1 VNERQNELGAVL
13 AEVRRRWNRR
23 ARLRAWTVGAA
34 AATTM
39 FGIGAFT
46 VWLLASE
53 GLALSFVVLLVGAF
67 ALVTL
72 ACAVWPSRRA
82 PSDLQLAR
90 YIEEQAGG
98 LDDAVVTA
106 VQHGHTGSPIAREL
120 TRDAARRVTGLGLDR
135 VISSE
140 GLRRAA
146 IGAAIATV
154 ALAVGFAAFA
164 PTMSRGAAI
173 AVAYVLPARLLI
185 EVTPGTSKV
194 RAGTPLTITARVR
207 GLDAGLVPELKHGSG
222 DEAGTVRMAPAADGS
237 FTATFDR
244 VTTSFPYF
252 VTAGPA
258 RSDEFAIEV
267 IRPARVTR
275 IDVRYTYP
283 EGLGLAP
290 RVEEDRGDIY
300 GPAGTTVALTVTTDK
315 PVARG
320 AIAMNDGTTLALG
333 AGAQVL
339 TASMPIRADGSYR
352 VALTDVDG
360 LENPGDTE
368 YFIRMLNDR
377 PPDVRVLRP
386 GGDKQVSPLEEVTIE
401 ASAEDDFG
409 VAALEIVFQV
419 PGKKDTVVPF
429 PTGRAVT
436 ASGRHMVQLE
446 DLGVKPGD
454 FVTYHARARD
464 VGQGRRGTETR
475 SDIFFLEVK
484 PFEEVF
490 VAAQS
495 QAMGMQGNASQLQD
509 LADAQKE
516 IIAATW
522 KLDARAR
529 RARDAGSARDI
540 KSVAEAQTE
549 LRTRAAEAAGDV
561 TAAMADPRRR
571 RVRPG
576 QASAPGGDDPMARAV
591 EAMGRAAGALEQLK
605 TADALPFEMTAL
617 EQLLKADSD
626 VQRRQVSRQQAGGNG
641 SNRQQP
647 DISTL
652 FDQQL
657 RKQQETN
664 YETPNDTE
672 TREEAEPEED
682 PLARLRE
689 LARRQE
695 ALQRAQQ
702 DLARSRDR
710 LSEDDVKRQLERLTR
725 EQQQLTEQADAL
737 SKQMQQASQQRSADE
752 QQREQGSKSQPQSS
766 SSSAG
771 SQSQQGGSQGQSS
784 TSRRLKEIAEQMKN
798 AASDLRRED
807 PDQASARSGEAV
819 EQLRELS
826 RQMERSRPD
835 ERRRAMGD
843 LQFEA
848 RQLADAERRLAS
860 ETDRLA
866 PGAGADETRRRLA
879 AEQERLAD
887 RTDRLREAA
896 RQMSEPAVGGTG
908 DESESEARQAAQQAA
923 RDLERE
929 RLSERMRATAE
940 AIRKAGSAGA
950 QGSQGREMA
959 RALDRIAG
967 QLGSAAGTSDQ
978 ETERLSEQLARTSEL
993 RDQIGELERTIEAL
1007 DREARQGQQGNRP
1020 QSDAQA
1026 QGQAGQQGQQSPQGQ
1041 PGPQGERGQ
1050 QSGQQAGQASS
1061 QASPSAEQGQSGRE
1075 GSAGE
1080 QGGADGGRA
1089 GQLARLQRE
1098 ASEQMRE
1105 AQRTA
1110 GELRQQNPDMRN
1122 SPATPE
1128 DWYPSLSAPGTE
1140 SFKQDFSKWESLKK
1154 NLLMALERTESRLA
1168 SQLRER
1174 EARERLNVGGHQG
1187 VSDEYREMVDRY
1199 YQSLASPRKPPR

>member
-1 VNERQNELGAVL
+1 MFAVGL
-13 AEVRRRWNRR
+13 
-23 ARLRAWTVGAA
+23 
-34 AATTM
+34 
-39 FGIGAFT
+39 FT

-53 GLALSFVVLLVGAF
+53 GLSLAFVVMVVTAFVLITLGF
-67 ALVTL
+67 ALRPPHHPPT
-72 ACAVWPSRRA
+72 
-82 PSDLQLAR
+82 DLQIAR
-90 YIEEQAGG
+90 YIEERAGG
-98 LDDAVVTA
+98 LDDVVVTA
-106 VQHGHTGSPIAREL
+106 VQHGETGSPIARGL
-120 TRDAARRVTGLGLDR
+120 ARHAARLVDGVGLER
-135 VISSE
+135 VIGSE
-140 GLRRAA
+140 VLRRAA
-146 IGAAIATV
+146 LGAAVATLV
-154 ALAVGFAAFA
+154 LAAGFAAFA

-185 EVTPGTSKV
+185 DVTPGTSKV
-194 RAGTPLTITARVR
+194 RAGTPLTVTARVR
-207 GLDAGLVPELKHGSG
+207 GLDAGLVPELKYGSG
-222 DEAGTVRMAPAADGS
+222 DDAGSLRMAPAADGS

-252 VTAGPA
+252 VVAGPA

-283 EGLGLAP
+283 QGLGLES

-300 GPAGTTVALTVTTDK
+300 GPAGTTVDLTVTTDK

-320 AIAMNDGTTLALG
+320 AITMADGSTLPLG

-360 LENPGDTE
+360 LDNPGDTE

-377 PPDVRVLRP
+377 PPDVRVMRP
-386 GGDKQVSPLEEVTIE
+386 GGDKQVSPLEEVIIE
-401 ASAEDDFG
+401 ARADDDFG

-429 PTGRAVT
+429 ATGRAVT
-436 ASGRHMVQLE
+436 ANGQHMVQLE

-454 FVTYHARARD
+454 FVTYYARARD

-495 QAMGMQGNASQLQD
+495 QAMGMQGGGSQLQE
-509 LADAQKE
+509 LAEAQKE

-540 KSVAEAQTE
+540 KAVAEAQTE
-549 LRTRAAEAAGDV
+549 LKARAAESAGEV

-576 QASAPGGDDPMARAV
+576 QAAAPGGDDPMARAV
-591 EAMGRAAGALEQLK
+591 DAMGRAAGELDKLK
-605 TADALPFEMTAL
+605 TTDALPFEMTAL

-626 VQRRQVSRQQAGGNG
+626 VQKRQISRQQAGGNG
-641 SNRQQP
+641 SNRQTP
-647 DISTL
+647 DMSTL

-664 YETPNDTE
+664 YETPNNTE
-672 TREEAEPEED
+672 TREEQQPEED
-682 PLARLRE
+682 ALARLRE

-710 LSEDDVKRQLERLTR
+710 LSEDDIKRQLERLTR
-725 EQQQLTEQADAL
+725 EQQQLTEQASDL
-737 SKQMQQASQQRSADE
+737 SKQMQQSQQKSADE
-752 QQREQGSKSQPQSS
+752 PQQGSKSQQQSS
-766 SSSAG
+766 TSSGG

-784 TSRRLKEIAEQMKN
+784 TSRRLKEIAEQMKS
-798 AASDLRRED
+798 AASDLRRQD
-807 PDQASARSGEAV
+807 PDQASERSGQAV
-819 EQLRELS
+819 EQLRDLS
-826 RQMERSRPD
+826 RQMERARPD

-848 RQLADAERRLAS
+848 RQLADAERRVAS

-896 RQMSEPAVGGTG
+896 RQMSEPAAGATG
-908 DESESEARQAAQQAA
+908 DQSEREARQAARQAA
-923 RDLERE
+923 KDLERE
-929 RLSERMRATAE
+929 RLSERMRAAAE
-940 AIRKAGSAGA
+940 SMRKPGAPGA
-950 QGSQGREMA
+950 QGSEGREMA

-967 QLGSAAGTSDQ
+967 QLGSAAGTADQ

-993 RDQIGELERTIEAL
+993 RDQIDELQRTIEAL
-1007 DREARQGQQGNRP
+1007 DREARQGQQGGRP
-1020 QSDAQA
+1020 QSDG
-1026 QGQAGQQGQQSPQGQ
+1026 QGQRQAGQQGQQPGQGQEAGQPNSQSSSSPQQ
-1041 PGPQGERGQ
+1041 
-1050 QSGQQAGQASS
+1050 GQA
-1061 QASPSAEQGQSGRE
+1061 GRE

-1080 QGGADGGRA
+1080 QGGADGGRG

-1098 ASEQMRE
+1098 ASDRMRE

-1122 SPATPE
+1122 SPSTPE

-1168 SQLRER
+1168 GQLRER
-1174 EARERLNVGGHQG
+1174 ESRERLNVGGHQG

>member
-1 VNERQNELGAVL
+1 MFAVGL
-13 AEVRRRWNRR
+13 
-23 ARLRAWTVGAA
+23 
-34 AATTM
+34 
-39 FGIGAFT
+39 FT

-53 GLALSFVVLLVGAF
+53 GLALAFVVLVVTAF
-67 ALVTL
+67 VLVTL
-72 ACAVWPSRRA
+72 ASAARPPHRP
-82 PSDLQLAR
+82 PSDLQIAR

-98 LDDAVVTA
+98 LDDVVVTA
-106 VQHGHTGSPIAREL
+106 VQHGETGSPLARGL
-120 TRDAARRVTGLGLDR
+120 ARDAARTVDGVGFER
-135 VISSE
+135 VISGE
-140 GLRRAA
+140 VLRRAA
-146 IGAAIATV
+146 TGAVVATV

-164 PTMSRGAAI
+164 PTLRRGVAI

-185 EVTPGTSKV
+185 DVTPGTSKV
-194 RAGTPLTITARVR
+194 RAGTPLTVTARVR
-207 GLDAGLVPELKHGSG
+207 GLDAGLVPELKYGSG
-222 DEAGTVRMAPAADGS
+222 DSAGTVRMTPAADGS
-237 FTATFDR
+237 FTATFER

-283 EGLGLAP
+283 QGLGLES

-300 GPAGTTVALTVTTDK
+300 GPAGTKVELTVTTDK

-320 AIAMNDGTTLALG
+320 AITMADGSTLPLG

-377 PPDVRVLRP
+377 PPDVRVMRP
-386 GGDKQVSPLEEVTIE
+386 GGDRQVSPLEEVTIE
-401 ASAEDDFG
+401 ARADDDFG

-429 PTGRAVT
+429 ETGRAVT
-436 ASGRHMVQLE
+436 ASGQHLVQLE

-495 QAMGMQGNASQLQD
+495 QAMGMQGGGSQLQE
-509 LADAQKE
+509 LAEAQKE

-540 KSVAEAQTE
+540 KAVAEAQTE
-549 LRTRAAEAAGDV
+549 LKARAAEAAGEV

-576 QASAPGGDDPMARAV
+576 QASAAGGDDPMARAV
-591 EAMGRAAGALEQLK
+591 EAMGRAAGELDNLL
-605 TADALPFEMTAL
+605 TSDALPFEMTAL

-626 VQRRQVSRQQAGGNG
+626 VKKRQISRQQAGGNG
-641 SNRQQP
+641 SNRQTP
-647 DISTL
+647 DMSTL

-664 YETPNDTE
+664 YETPNNTE
-672 TREEAEPEED
+672 TREEEKPEED

-710 LSEDDVKRQLERLTR
+710 LSDEDVKRQLERLTR
-725 EQQQLTEQADAL
+725 EQQQLTEQANDL
-737 SKQMQQASQQRSADE
+737 SKQMQQSSQQQSADE
-752 QQREQGSKSQPQSS
+752 QPRQQGSKSQPQSS
-766 SSSAG
+766 SAGG
-771 SQSQQGGSQGQSS
+771 SQSQPSGSQGQSA
-784 TSRRLKEIAEQMKN
+784 TSRRLKEIAEQMKD
-798 AASDLRRED
+798 AASDLRRQD
-807 PDQASARSGEAV
+807 PDQASERSGQAV
-819 EQLRELS
+819 EQLRDLS

-835 ERRRAMGD
+835 DRRRAMGD

-848 RQLADAERRLAS
+848 RQLADAERRVAS
-860 ETDRLA
+860 EADRLS

-896 RQMSEPAVGGTG
+896 RQMSEPAAGATG
-908 DESESEARQAAQQAA
+908 DPGESEARQAAQQAA

-929 RLSERMRATAE
+929 RLSDRMRAAAE
-940 AIRKAGSAGA
+940 SMRKPGAPGA
-950 QGSQGREMA
+950 QGSEGREMA

-967 QLGSAAGTSDQ
+967 QLGSAAGTADQ

-993 RDQIGELERTIEAL
+993 RDQIDELQRTIEAL
-1007 DREARQGQQGNRP
+1007 DREARQGQQGGRP
-1020 QSDAQA
+1020 QSDAQG
-1026 QGQAGQQGQQSPQGQ
+1026 QRRQAGQQGQQS
-1041 PGPQGERGQ
+1041 
-1050 QSGQQAGQASS
+1050 QAGQQGQQGQQPGQEAGQSASQSSPSPSS
-1061 QASPSAEQGQSGRE
+1061 QQGQAGRE
-1075 GSAGE
+1075 GSSGE
-1080 QGGADGGRA
+1080 QGGADGGRG

-1098 ASEQMRE
+1098 ASDRMRE

-1140 SFKQDFSKWESLKK
+1140 SFKQDFTKWESLKK

-1174 EARERLNVGGHQG
+1174 ESRERLNVGGHQG